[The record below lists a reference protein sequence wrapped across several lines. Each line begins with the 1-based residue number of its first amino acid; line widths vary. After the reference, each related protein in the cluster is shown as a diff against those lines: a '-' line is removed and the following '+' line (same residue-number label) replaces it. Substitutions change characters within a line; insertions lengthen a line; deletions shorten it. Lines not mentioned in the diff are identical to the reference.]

1 MVPFIAIITRSEG
14 GVGVAELRRGS
25 RGRSVELL
33 AMTVVALSRCKE
45 REGMRPG
52 GLGPLSQGGKSI

>member
-1 MVPFIAIITRSEG
+1 
-14 GVGVAELRRGS
+14 VAELRRGS